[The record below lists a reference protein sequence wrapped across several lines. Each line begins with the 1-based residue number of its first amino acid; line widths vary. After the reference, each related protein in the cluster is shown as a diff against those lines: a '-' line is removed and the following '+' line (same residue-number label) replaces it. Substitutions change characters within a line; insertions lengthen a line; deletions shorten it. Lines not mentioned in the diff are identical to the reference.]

1 MFKMTTSRSEEMT
14 MPETIE
20 EWAALLSF
28 ILAVASAFAEELQIM
43 MMASVWAIGYTIL
56 AMRRSND

>member
-1 MFKMTTSRSEEMT
+1 MTTSPSEEMT

-20 EWAALLSF
+20 EWAALASF

-43 MMASVWAIGYTIL
+43 MMASVWSIGYTIL

>member
-1 MFKMTTSRSEEMT
+1 MTISLSEEIA

-20 EWAALLSF
+20 EWAALASF
-28 ILAVASAFAEELQIM
+28 ILAVASAFAEEHRIM
-43 MMASVWAIGYTIL
+43 MMACVWCIGYTFL

>member
-1 MFKMTTSRSEEMT
+1 

-28 ILAVASAFAEELQIM
+28 ILVVASAFAEELQIM

-56 AMRRSND
+56 AIRRSND

>member
-1 MFKMTTSRSEEMT
+1 

-20 EWAALLSF
+20 EWASLLSF
-28 ILAVASAFAEELQIM
+28 VLAIAAAFTEDFQIM
-43 MMASVWAIGYTIL
+43 MMACVWCIGYTIL

>member
-1 MFKMTTSRSEEMT
+1 

-20 EWAALLSF
+20 EWAALASF
-28 ILAVASAFAEELQIM
+28 ILAVAAAFAEEHRIM
-43 MMASVWAIGYTIL
+43 MMASVWAIGYTLL

>member
-1 MFKMTTSRSEEMT
+1 MTTSRSEEQT

-20 EWAALLSF
+20 EWAAVAAF
-28 ILAVASAFAEELQIM
+28 VLALATALTEDYQIM
-43 MMASVWAIGYTIL
+43 LMACVWCIGYTFL

>member
-1 MFKMTTSRSEEMT
+1 

-20 EWAALLSF
+20 EWAALASF
-28 ILAVASAFAEELQIM
+28 ILVVASAFAEELQIM
-43 MMASVWAIGYTIL
+43 MMASVWSIGYTIL

>member
-1 MFKMTTSRSEEMT
+1 MT

-43 MMASVWAIGYTIL
+43 MTASVWAIGYTIL